1 MSLSIE
7 NDDEGVNPP
16 SDQSI
21 FNQVNESEEKITNDI
36 SIEITKEN
44 AERVLD
50 YSKRAVEELEKNY
63 TFNETERKYEC
74 KNNNTPKHLPVTDC
88 LYPNKTLYGACP
100 CPDTKALCS
109 LNEEKVKIKT
119 EKFRF
124 LDIPDTPIPGTLG
137 GILRNFGPY
146 GGRLRFNLFYK
157 PTQMN
162 KSDFGFTKA
171 LLYDFLHDRDC
182 YAVEIAKAIADLHPS
197 SSLHKTI
204 AALMDVLKRN
214 FYAFPLKDVGL
225 ALESYCETW
234 DFNSGN
240 PNFKVAAPCFHTR
253 LLIKDANE
261 LCNICCEKVKGC
273 KKDDFNRKLAH
284 YYENLKFPEV
294 KMINMDALAMAEFIK
309 GATEKRMDPDSGP
322 KNSMFNT
329 VS

>member
-7 NDDEGVNPP
+7 NDDEGVNPH

-21 FNQVNESEEKITNDI
+21 FNQVNESEKKLTNDI
-36 SIEITKEN
+36 SIKITKKN

-50 YSKRAVEELEKNY
+50 YSKEAVEELEKNY
-63 TFNETERKYEC
+63 TFNETERKYERLQSNYPR
-74 KNNNTPKHLPVTDC
+74 KYLPDTDC

-100 CPDTKALCS
+100 CSDTKALCS
-109 LNEEKVKIKT
+109 LNEEKVKIET

-124 LDIPDTPIPGTLG
+124 LEIPDTPIPGTLG
-137 GILRNFGPY
+137 GILRDFGPY
-146 GGRLRFNLFYK
+146 GGRLRFNLFYE
-157 PTQMN
+157 PTQMK

-171 LLYDFLHDRDC
+171 LLKDFLDDRDC
-182 YAVEIAKAIADLHPS
+182 NAVKIAKAIANLHS
-197 SSLHKTI
+197 FSSLHETI
-204 AALMDVLKRN
+204 AALMDVLPQTT
-214 FYAFPLKDVGL
+214 PLEDVGL

-234 DFNSGN
+234 NFNSGN

-253 LLIKDANE
+253 LLIKDAKK
-261 LCNICCEKVKGC
+261 LCDICCEKVKGC

-284 YYENLKFPEV
+284 YYENLKIPEV
-294 KMINMDALAMAEFIK
+294 EMINMDALAMAEFIK
-309 GATEKRMDPDSGP
+309 EATEKRTDPDSGP

>member
-63 TFNETERKYEC
+63 TFNKTERKYER
-74 KNNNTPKHLPVTDC
+74 KNNNYTAEYLPDTDC

-100 CPDTKALCS
+100 CSDTKALCS

-119 EKFRF
+119 KKFRF
-124 LDIPDTPIPGTLG
+124 LEIPDTPISGTLG
-137 GILRNFGPY
+137 GILREFGPY
-146 GGRLRFNLFYK
+146 GGRFRFNLFYK
-157 PTQMN
+157 PTQKN

-171 LLYDFLHDRDC
+171 LLYDFLRDRDFH
-182 YAVEIAKAIADLHPS
+182 AVKIAKAIANLHS
-197 SSLHKTI
+197 FSSLHETI
-204 AALMDVLKRN
+204 AALMDVL
-214 FYAFPLKDVGL
+214 PQTTSLIDVGL

-309 GATEKRMDPDSGP
+309 GATEKRTDPDSGP